1 MIRHNLELFFQEL
14 DYDGAAVSFIDNKK
28 VKVFGVFPNE
38 RAIIFIASKQKN
50 EYQGIPLEIIEPSP
64 FRVKQTE
71 DHYLSCSPWQVI
83 QYDYQ
88 LELKKYILK
97 KIFGL
102 KDIEIVRSPKI
113 WSYRTK
119 MEFSF
124 FLDQNINLAFFK
136 RGTYKAKY
144 KLQNGCLLV
153 SKPMNDFAIKIVEY
167 LQNSLLPLQ
176 EGFNQKILKGII
188 VKESKTCNQIVSSLF
203 VKTNDFHIQP
213 DLKSNEGF
221 SIFYSNPLSPA
232 FTFDQKIFAKGIES
246 LTEKMDGLKIS
257 YGIKSFFQ
265 NNIDLFLEALNDI
278 KKGIGECGRVLEL
291 YCGVGTI
298 GLFLSSISKQ
308 VIGVE
313 VNEESCD
320 FAKMN
325 AYQNEIKNFNVF
337 NFGVEKMDENLFEN
351 VDVLVVDPPRSGLN
365 PKIIKYI
372 VKYLPKK
379 IVYLSCNPQ
388 TQFRDFKDL
397 SNFYRIEFFKFYDFY
412 PQTPHI
418 ESLLILVKK

>member
-1 MIRHNLELFFQEL
+1 MIKQKLELFFQDL
-14 DYDGAAVSFIDNKK
+14 DYDGSAVSFIDNKK

-38 RAIIFIASKQKN
+38 RAIIFITSKKKN
-50 EYQGIPLEIIEPSP
+50 EYQGIPLEIVEPTP
-64 FRVKQTE
+64 FRVKQSE

-97 KIFGL
+97 KIFEL
-102 KDIEIVRSPKI
+102 DDIEIVRSPKI
-113 WSYRTK
+113 WGYRTK

-144 KLQNGCLLV
+144 KLQNGCLLA
-153 SKPMNDFAIKIVEY
+153 SKPMNDFAIKIVEC
-167 LQNSLLPLQ
+167 LRNSLLPLQ
-176 EGFNQKILKGII
+176 GDQKILKGII
-188 VKESKTCNQIVSSLF
+188 VRESKTCNQIISSLF
-203 VKTNDFHIQP
+203 VKNNDFYIQP
-213 DLKSNEGF
+213 NLKSNEGF
-221 SIFYSNPLSPA
+221 FIFYSNPLSPA
-232 FTFDQKIFAKGIES
+232 FTFDQKIFSAGVES
-246 LTEKMDGLKIS
+246 LTEKIDNLKIS
-257 YGIKSFFQ
+257 YGIRSFFQ

-278 KKGIGECGRVLEL
+278 KRGIGEGGKVLEL

-308 VIGVE
+308 VVGVE
-313 VNEESCD
+313 INEEACD

-325 AYQNEIKNFNVF
+325 AYQNGIRNFNVL
-337 NFGVEKMDENLFEN
+337 NVGVEKMDENLFEN
-351 VDVLVVDPPRSGLN
+351 VDVLVVDPPRSGLDQ
-365 PKIIKYI
+365 KIIKYV

-379 IVYLSCNPQ
+379 IVYLSCNPL